1 VEFPDDLRR
10 VADQVEWALSQI
22 KDNGAE
28 LLEVAEQGDAAN
40 LLDSGMV
47 DEALAGIRS
56 HVEKNSGLRDQAI
69 ADKLIDI
76 TE

>member
-1 VEFPDDLRR
+1 M
-10 VADQVEWALSQI
+10 EWALSQI